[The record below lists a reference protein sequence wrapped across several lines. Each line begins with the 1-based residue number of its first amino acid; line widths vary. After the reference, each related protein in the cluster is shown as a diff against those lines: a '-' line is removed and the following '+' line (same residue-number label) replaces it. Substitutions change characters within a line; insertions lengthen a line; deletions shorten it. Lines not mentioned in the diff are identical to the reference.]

1 MSEKYELIHQDCVE
15 WMNAQKDKSIDCVIT
30 SPPYNLNIKYSKYE
44 DNLPREEY
52 IDWLVNIS
60 ENIKRILKD
69 EGHYFLN
76 IGATNL
82 DPLVQWKLELILV
95 KYFTFKIILPG

>member
-44 DNLPREEY
+44 DNLPREKY

-60 ENIKRILKD
+60 ENIKRILKMKITID
-69 EGHYFLN
+69 IVLAFLN
-76 IGATNL
+76 FDT
-82 DPLVQWKLELILV
+82 KLILL
-95 KYFTFKIILPG
+95 IIRS

>member
-44 DNLPREEY
+44 DNLPRRSTLIGWSIY
-52 IDWLVNIS
+52 Q
-60 ENIKRILKD
+60 KILKEYLKMKD
-69 EGHYFLN
+69 
-76 IGATNL
+76 
-82 DPLVQWKLELILV
+82 
-95 KYFTFKIILPG
+95 IIF